1 MVFSGAGVRVTLFS
15 SPPRTF
21 HLEGLMLR
29 ISCREL
35 DWQLSSL
42 VQLCSSSFP
51 LIPSL
56 DRLYISKR
64 KHSQLHSRNDI
75 ENVQRLDILR
85 PLTAV
90 KDLYLSEDFAPR
102 VALALQELVGLR
114 ATEVLPILQSVFLE
128 GPYPPRPVQKAIEK
142 FVAARQL
149 FNHPIIVSHWVRE
162 EDEWWVCD
170 G

>member
-1 MVFSGAGVRVTLFS
+1 
-15 SPPRTF
+15 
-21 HLEGLMLR
+21 MLR

-42 VQLCSSSFP
+42 AQFCSSSLP

-64 KHSQLHSRNDI
+64 KKFPLHWRNDV
-75 ENVQRLDILR
+75 ENVQWLDILR

-90 KDLYLSEDFAPR
+90 KDLYLSQDFAPR
-102 VALALQELVGLR
+102 VALALQELVGRR
-114 ATEVLPILQSVFLE
+114 ATEVLPTLQSVFLE
-128 GPYPPRPVQKAIEK
+128 GPYPSGPARKAMEK

-149 FNHPIIVSHWVRE
+149 FKPIVVSRWVRE
-162 EDEWWVCD
+162 EDEWWVYD